1 MKVGLYFDLRNPH
14 AWRQDPARLHA
25 FSLEAIEEAERFG
38 AESVWVSEHHLFSD
52 DYVAAP
58 LTFLAAAAARTTRI
72 RLGTAVVV
80 APLHH
85 AAEIAEQAAMVDL
98 ISGGRLD
105 LGIGTGYRSAEYNL
119 FDADPKRPYSQTDEK
134 AREIRRLL
142 SPGGVTP
149 SAVQSP
155 VPLWMGYQGPQG
167 ARRAG
172 LLGVNLLSADARI
185 WAPYR
190 DGLIEAGHDPSHGRM
205 AGTISAWVS
214 EDPDAD
220 WATVRP
226 HIAHHI
232 DTYKIH
238 GAEGT
243 ARTPK
248 PADPERLRDAPA
260 ELLRYYWCDEPA
272 NVAAKIRAYTE
283 GAPVEQVFF
292 FASIAG
298 MPEELVSRHIQ
309 VICTQLAPL
318 LGDQ

>member
-14 AWRQDPARLHA
+14 GWRQDPARLHA
-25 FSLEAIEEAERFG
+25 FSLEAIEEAERLG
-38 AESVWVSEHHLFSD
+38 AASVWVSEHHLFSD

-58 LTFLAAAAARTTRI
+58 LTFLAAAAARTSRI

-85 AAEIAEQAAMVDL
+85 AVEIAEQAAMVDL

-105 LGIGTGYRSAEYNL
+105 LGIGAGYRRPEYQL
-119 FDADPKRPYSQTDEK
+119 FDADPRRPYSQTDEK
-134 AREIRRLL
+134 AREVRRLL
-142 SPGGVTP
+142 STGGVTP
-149 SAVQSP
+149 APVQHP

-172 LLGVNLLSADARI
+172 LLEANLLSADARN
-185 WAPYR
+185 WVPYR
-190 DGLIEAGHDPSHGRM
+190 DGLIAAGHEPSRGRM
-205 AGTISAWVS
+205 AGTVSAWVT

-220 WATVRP
+220 WATVRR

-238 GAEGT
+238 GAEGKSYI
-243 ARTPK
+243 PK
-248 PADPERLRDAPA
+248 PANPERLREAPA
-260 ELLRYYWCDEPA
+260 ELLRYYWFGEPA
-272 NVAAKIRAYTE
+272 TVAAKVRAYTL

-298 MPEELVSRHIQ
+298 MPEDLVIRHIRL
-309 VICTQLAPL
+309 ICTRLAPML
-318 LGDQ
+318 SGH